1 MQRDDGDH
9 DRQTEAVTGQTSAAI
24 ETVEALDDPGALG
37 RRDAGAVVLNDQG
50 DGVGFFGCPNP
61 YRRPLPAYLRALS
74 TRFMT
79 ALARRFFSP
88 SVTGR
93 PWIWLTNVMPAASA
107 AAS

>member
-37 RRDAGAVVLNDQG
+37 RRDAGAVVLNYQG

-61 YRRPLPAYLRALS
+61 YRRPLPGPSSS
-74 TRFMT
+74 TT
-79 ALARRFFSP
+79 KETVSVSSVARTRT
-88 SVTGR
+88 VAR
-93 PWIWLTNVMPAASA
+93 CRHI
-107 AAS
+107 